1 MMKLLLAYSLR
12 NLLARRLTTL
22 LTAGGMALVVFAFAA
37 IVMLAEGLETTLVD
51 SGSFQNAIAIRKSAN
66 SEVQSGVSRVEAAI
80 VETQPEIA
88 RDAHGQPLVA
98 KEVVVLINLRKRG
111 SNGTSNVTIR
121 GISGASLALRP
132 QLKMMAGRMPRPG
145 AAEIAVGDGIAR
157 RFQGG
162 GLNDSLAFAQN
173 DWKVVGIF
181 DAGNTGFSS
190 EIWGDAD
197 QLMQAFRRQAYSSVI
212 FRLRDPDWLE
222 TVKRR
227 VEGDP
232 RLTLDLKREVDYYRE
247 QSEMTATFLRILG
260 TALTI
265 IFSIGAVVGAM
276 ITMYAAVANR
286 TAEIGTLRAV
296 GFQRSAILAAF
307 LAESLLL
314 GMAGGFGGLSLAS
327 FLQFFTVSTT
337 NFQTFAELAFQFRLS
352 PQIVME
358 GLGFAAL
365 MGLAGGLLPAF
376 RAARMNIVEALREA

>member
-1 MMKLLLAYSLR
+1 MKLLFAYSFR

-37 IVMLAEGLETTLVD
+37 IIMLAEGLETTLVD
-51 SGSFQNAIAIRKSAN
+51 SGSFQNAIVIRKSSN
-66 SEVQSGVSRVEAAI
+66 SEVQSGVSRDEAAI

-88 RDAHGQPLVA
+88 LDADGRPLLA

-111 SNGTSNVTIR
+111 SSGTSNVTIR
-121 GISGASLALRP
+121 GVSGAASALRP
-132 QLKMMAGRMPRPG
+132 QLRMAAGRMPRSG
-145 AAEIAVGDGIAR
+145 SAEIMVGEGIAR
-157 RFQGG
+157 RFQGA
-162 GLNDSLAFAQN
+162 GLDDTLSFAKN
-173 DWKVVGIF
+173 EWNVVGIF

-197 QLMQAFRRQAYSSVI
+197 QLMQAFRRQAYSSVL
-212 FRLRDPDWLE
+212 FQMRDPHQLE
-222 TVKRR
+222 TIKRR
-227 VEGDP
+227 IEGDP

-296 GFQRSAILAAF
+296 GFQRSAILSAF
-307 LAESLLL
+307 LVESLLL
-314 GMAGGFGGLSLAS
+314 GLAGGLGGLFLAS

-337 NFQTFAELAFQFRLS
+337 NFQTFAELAFQFQLS
-352 PQIVME
+352 LQIVIE
-358 GLGFAAL
+358 GLGFAVV
-365 MGLAGGLLPAF
+365 MGLAGGLLPAL

>member
-1 MMKLLLAYSLR
+1 MKLLFAYSLR

-51 SGSFQNAIAIRKSAN
+51 SGSFQNARVIRKSSN

-88 RDAHGQPLVA
+88 LDADGRPLAA

-111 SNGTSNVTIR
+111 ATGTSNVTIR
-121 GISGASLALRP
+121 GVSGASSALRP
-132 QLKMMAGRMPRPG
+132 QLRMAAGRMPRFG
-145 AAEIAVGDGIAR
+145 SAEIMVGEGIAR
-157 RFQGG
+157 RFQGA
-162 GLNDSLAFAQN
+162 GLDDTLSFAKN

-197 QLMQAFRRQAYSSVI
+197 QLMQAFRRQAYSSVL
-212 FRLRDPDWLE
+212 FRLREPDRLE
-222 TVKRR
+222 DVKQRI
-227 VEGDP
+227 EGDP

-286 TAEIGTLRAV
+286 TSEIGTLRAV

-307 LAESLLL
+307 LVESLLL
-314 GMAGGFGGLSLAS
+314 GLAGGLGGLFMAS

-352 PQIVME
+352 LQIAIE
-358 GLGFAAL
+358 GLGFAVI

>member
-1 MMKLLLAYSLR
+1 MKLLLAYSLR

-51 SGSFQNAIAIRKSAN
+51 SGSYQNAIVIRKSSN
-66 SEVQSGVSRVEAAI
+66 SEVQSGVSRDEAAI
-80 VETQPEIA
+80 VETQPEVA

-111 SNGTSNVTIR
+111 SDGTSNVTIR
-121 GISGASLALRP
+121 GVSGASLALRP
-132 QLKMMAGRMPRPG
+132 ELRLTAGRMPRSG
-145 AAEIAVGDGIAR
+145 AAEIAVGESIAR
-157 RFQGG
+157 RFQGA
-162 GLNDSLAFAQN
+162 GLNDTLSFAKN

-212 FRLRDPDWLE
+212 FKLQNPGQLE

-227 VEGDP
+227 VESDP
-232 RLTLDLKREVDYYRE
+232 RLTADLKREVDYYRE

-314 GMAGGFGGLSLAS
+314 GVLGGLGGLFLAS

-337 NFQTFAELAFQFRLS
+337 NFQTFSELAFQFRLS
-352 PQIVME
+352 PGIVAE
-358 GLGFAAL
+358 GLGFAIV
-365 MGLAGGLLPAF
+365 MGLVGGLLPAF

>member
-1 MMKLLLAYSLR
+1 MKLLFAYSLR

-37 IVMLAEGLETTLVD
+37 IVMLAEGLESTLVD
-51 SGSFQNAIAIRKSAN
+51 SGSFQNAVVIRKSSN
-66 SEVQSGVSRVEAAI
+66 SEVQSGVSRQEAAI

-88 RDAHGQPLVA
+88 LGVQGRPLVA

-111 SNGTSNVTIR
+111 SGSTSNVTIR
-121 GISGASLALRP
+121 GISEASLELRP
-132 QLKMMAGRMPRPG
+132 QVRVAAGRLPHPG
-145 AAEIAVGDGIAR
+145 SAEIMVGEGIAQ
-157 RFQGG
+157 RFQGA
-162 GLNDSLAFAQN
+162 GLNDTLSFAKN

-190 EIWGDAD
+190 EIWGDAE
-197 QLMQAFRRQAYSSVI
+197 QFMQAFRRQAYSSVI
-212 FRLRDPDWLE
+212 FRMRDPDGFAA
-222 TVKRR
+222 VKGRI
-227 VEGDP
+227 EGDP
-232 RLTLDLKREVDYYRE
+232 RLTVDLKREVDYYRE
-247 QSEMTATFLRILG
+247 QSEMTANFLRILG

-265 IFSIGAVVGAM
+265 IFSVGAVVGAM

-286 TAEIGTLRAV
+286 TAEIGTLRAM
-296 GFQRSAILAAF
+296 GFQRSAILSAF
-307 LAESLLL
+307 LVESLLL
-314 GMAGGFGGLSLAS
+314 GFVGGLGGLFLAS

-352 PQIVME
+352 VEIVAE
-358 GLGFAAL
+358 GLGFAVA

>member
-1 MMKLLLAYSLR
+1 MKLLLSYSFR

-37 IVMLAEGLETTLVD
+37 ILMLAEGIETTLVD
-51 SGSFQNAIAIRKSAN
+51 SGSFQNAVAIRKSSN
-66 SEVQSGVSRVEAAI
+66 SEVQSGVSRAEAAI

-88 RDAHGQPLVA
+88 GDAQGQPLVA

-111 SNGTSNVTIR
+111 SGGTSNVTIR

-132 QLKMMAGRMPRPG
+132 QLKMVAGRMPRPG
-145 AAEIAVGDGIAR
+145 AAEIAVGESIAR
-157 RFQGG
+157 RFQSG
-162 GLNDSLAFAQN
+162 GLNESLSFAKN

-197 QLMQAFRRQAYSSVI
+197 QLLQAFRRQAYSSVI
-212 FRLRDPDWLE
+212 FRLRDPDQLAA
-222 TVKRR
+222 VKRR
-227 VEGDP
+227 IESDP

-296 GFQRSAILAAF
+296 GFQRSAILTAF

-314 GMAGGFGGLSLAS
+314 GLVGGFAGLFLAG

-337 NFQTFAELAFQFRLS
+337 NFQTFAELAFRFQLS
-352 PQIVME
+352 VDIVME
-358 GLGFAAL
+358 GLGFAVL

-376 RAARMNIVEALREA
+376 QAARMNIVDALREA

>member
-1 MMKLLLAYSLR
+1 MKLLFAYSFR

-37 IVMLAEGLETTLVD
+37 IIMLAEGLETTLVD
-51 SGSFQNAIAIRKSAN
+51 SGSFQNAIVIRKSSN
-66 SEVQSGVSRVEAAI
+66 SEVQSGVSRDEAAI
-80 VETQPEIA
+80 VETQPDG
-88 RDAHGQPLVA
+88 RPLLA

-111 SNGTSNVTIR
+111 SSGTSNVTIR
-121 GISGASLALRP
+121 GVSGAASALRP
-132 QLKMMAGRMPRPG
+132 QLRMAAGRMPRSG
-145 AAEIAVGDGIAR
+145 SAEIMVGEGIAR
-157 RFQGG
+157 RFQGA
-162 GLNDSLAFAQN
+162 GLDDTLSFAKN
-173 DWKVVGIF
+173 EWNVVGIF

-197 QLMQAFRRQAYSSVI
+197 QLMQAFRRQAYSSVL
-212 FRLRDPDWLE
+212 FQMRDPHQLE
-222 TVKRR
+222 TIKRR
-227 VEGDP
+227 IEGDP

-296 GFQRSAILAAF
+296 GFQRSAILSAF
-307 LAESLLL
+307 LVESLLL
-314 GMAGGFGGLSLAS
+314 GLAGGLGGLFLAS

-337 NFQTFAELAFQFRLS
+337 NFQTFAELAFQFQLS
-352 PQIVME
+352 LQIVIE
-358 GLGFAAL
+358 GLGFAVV
-365 MGLAGGLLPAF
+365 MGLAGGLLPAL

>member
-1 MMKLLLAYSLR
+1 MKLLLSYSFR

-37 IVMLAEGLETTLVD
+37 ILMLAEGIETTLVD
-51 SGSFQNAIAIRKSAN
+51 SGSFQNAVAIRKSSN
-66 SEVQSGVSRVEAAI
+66 SEVQSGVSRAEAAI

-88 RDAHGQPLVA
+88 RDAQGQPLVA

-111 SNGTSNVTIR
+111 SDGTSNVTIR

-132 QLKMMAGRMPRPG
+132 QLKMVAGRMPRPG
-145 AAEIAVGDGIAR
+145 AAEIAVGESIAR
-157 RFQGG
+157 RFQSG
-162 GLNDSLAFAQN
+162 GLNDSLPFAKN

-190 EIWGDAD
+190 EIWGDAE
-197 QLMQAFRRQAYSSVI
+197 QLLQAFRRQAYSSVI
-212 FRLRDPDWLE
+212 FRLREPDQLAA
-222 TVKRR
+222 VKQR

-247 QSEMTATFLRILG
+247 QSEVTATFLRILG

-296 GFQRSAILAAF
+296 GFQRSAILTAF

-314 GMAGGFGGLSLAS
+314 GLVGGCAGLFLSG

-337 NFQTFAELAFQFRLS
+337 NFQTFAELAFRFQLS
-352 PQIVME
+352 AVIVME
-358 GLGFAAL
+358 GLGFAL
-365 MGLAGGLLPAF
+365 IMGLAGGLLPAF
-376 RAARMNIVEALREA
+376 QAARMNIVDALREA

>member
-1 MMKLLLAYSLR
+1 MKLLLAYSFR

-37 IVMLAEGLETTLVD
+37 IIMLAEGIETTLVD
-51 SGSFQNAIAIRKSAN
+51 SGSFQNAIAIRKSSN

-88 RDAHGQPLVA
+88 CDAQGLPLVA

-111 SNGTSNVTIR
+111 SGGTSNVTIR

-132 QLKMMAGRMPRPG
+132 QLKMVAGRMPRSG
-145 AAEIAVGDGIAR
+145 AAEIAVGASIAR
-157 RFQGG
+157 RFQSG
-162 GLNDSLAFAQN
+162 GLNDSLPFAKN

-212 FRLRDPDWLE
+212 FQLRDPDHLA
-222 TVKRR
+222 TVKQRI
-227 VEGDP
+227 ESDP

-296 GFQRSAILAAF
+296 GFQRSAILTAF

-314 GMAGGFGGLSLAS
+314 GLVGGFAGLFLAG

-337 NFQTFAELAFQFRLS
+337 NFQTFAELAFRFQLS
-352 PQIVME
+352 PDIVME
-358 GLGFAAL
+358 GLGFAVI

>member
-1 MMKLLLAYSLR
+1 MKLLLAYSYR

-37 IVMLAEGLETTLVD
+37 IVMLAEGLESTLVD
-51 SGSFQNAIAIRKSAN
+51 SGSFQNAVVLRKSAN
-66 SEVQSGVSRVEAAI
+66 SEVQSGVSRQEAAI

-88 RDAHGQPLVA
+88 LGVQGRPLVA

-111 SNGTSNVTIR
+111 SGSTSNVTIR
-121 GISGASLALRP
+121 GVSEASLALRP
-132 QLKMMAGRMPRPG
+132 QVRVAAGRLPHPG
-145 AAEIAVGDGIAR
+145 SAEIMVGEGIAQ
-157 RFQGG
+157 RFQGA
-162 GLNDSLAFAQN
+162 GLNDTLSFAKN

-190 EIWGDAD
+190 EIWGDAE
-197 QLMQAFRRQAYSSVI
+197 QFMQAFRRQAYSSVI
-212 FRLRDPDWLE
+212 FRMRDPDGFAA
-222 TVKRR
+222 VKGRI
-227 VEGDP
+227 EGDP
-232 RLTLDLKREVDYYRE
+232 RLTVDLKREVDYYRE
-247 QSEMTATFLRILG
+247 QSEMTANFLRILG

-265 IFSIGAVVGAM
+265 IFSVGAVVGAM

-286 TAEIGTLRAV
+286 TAEIGTLRAM
-296 GFQRSAILAAF
+296 GFQRSAILTAF
-307 LAESLLL
+307 LVESLLL
-314 GMAGGFGGLSLAS
+314 GFVGGLGGLFLAS

-352 PQIVME
+352 VEIVAE
-358 GLGFAAL
+358 GLGFAVA

>member
-1 MMKLLLAYSLR
+1 MKLLFAYSLR

-37 IVMLAEGLETTLVD
+37 IVMLAEGIESTLVD
-51 SGSFQNAIAIRKSAN
+51 SGSFQNAVVLRKSAN
-66 SEVQSGVSRVEAAI
+66 SEVQSGVSRQEAAI

-88 RDAHGQPLVA
+88 LDVHGQPLVA

-111 SNGTSNVTIR
+111 SSSTSNVTLR
-121 GISGASLALRP
+121 GVSPASLGLRP
-132 QLKMMAGRMPRPG
+132 QVRVTAGRMPRPG
-145 AAEIAVGDGIAR
+145 SSEIMVGEGIAQ
-157 RFQGG
+157 RFQGA
-162 GLNDSLAFAQN
+162 GLNDTLSFAKN
-173 DWKVVGIF
+173 DWEVVGVF

-190 EIWGDAD
+190 EIWGDAE
-197 QLMQAFRRQAYSSVI
+197 QFLQAFRRQAYSSVI
-212 FRLRDPDWLE
+212 FRMRDPDGLGIL
-222 TVKRR
+222 KSRI
-227 VEGDP
+227 EGDP

-265 IFSIGAVVGAM
+265 IFSVGAVVGAM

-286 TAEIGTLRAV
+286 TAEIGTLRAM

-307 LAESLLL
+307 LVESLLL
-314 GMAGGFGGLSLAS
+314 GFVGGLGGLFLAS
-327 FLQFFTVSTT
+327 FLQIFTVSTT

-352 PQIVME
+352 TEIVAE
-358 GLGFAAL
+358 GLGFAVA

>member
-1 MMKLLLAYSLR
+1 MKLLFAYSLR

-51 SGSFQNAIAIRKSAN
+51 SGSFQNAMVIRKSSN

-88 RDAHGQPLVA
+88 LDADGRPLAA

-111 SNGTSNVTIR
+111 ATGTSNVTIR
-121 GISGASLALRP
+121 GVSGASSALRP
-132 QLKMMAGRMPRPG
+132 QLRMAAGRMPRFG
-145 AAEIAVGDGIAR
+145 SAEIMVGEGIAR
-157 RFQGG
+157 RFQGA
-162 GLNDSLAFAQN
+162 GLDDTLSFAKN

-197 QLMQAFRRQAYSSVI
+197 QLMQAFRRQAYSSVL
-212 FRLRDPDWLE
+212 FRLREPDRLE
-222 TVKRR
+222 DVKQRI
-227 VEGDP
+227 EGDP

-286 TAEIGTLRAV
+286 TSEIGTLRAV

-307 LAESLLL
+307 LVESLLL
-314 GMAGGFGGLSLAS
+314 GLAGGLGGLFMAS

-352 PQIVME
+352 LQIAIE
-358 GLGFAAL
+358 GLGFAVI

>member
-1 MMKLLLAYSLR
+1 MKLLLAYSYR

-37 IVMLAEGLETTLVD
+37 IVMLAEGLESTLVD
-51 SGSFQNAIAIRKSAN
+51 SGSFQNAVVLRKSAN
-66 SEVQSGVSRVEAAI
+66 SEVQSGVTRQEAAI

-88 RDAHGQPLVA
+88 LGVQGRPLVA
-98 KEVVVLINLRKRG
+98 KEVVVLINMRKRG
-111 SNGTSNVTIR
+111 SGSTSNVTIR
-121 GISGASLALRP
+121 GVSEASLALRP
-132 QLKMMAGRMPRPG
+132 QVRVAAGRLPHPG
-145 AAEIAVGDGIAR
+145 SAEIMVGEGIAQ
-157 RFQGG
+157 RFQGA
-162 GLNDSLAFAQN
+162 GLNDTLSFAKN

-197 QLMQAFRRQAYSSVI
+197 QFMQAFRRQAYSSVI
-212 FRLRDPDWLE
+212 FRMHDPD
-222 TVKRR
+222 TFKMVKERI
-227 VEGDP
+227 EGDP
-232 RLTLDLKREVDYYRE
+232 RLTVDLKREVDYYRE
-247 QSEMTATFLRILG
+247 QSEMTANFLRILG

-265 IFSIGAVVGAM
+265 IFSVGAVVGAM

-286 TAEIGTLRAV
+286 TGEIGTLRAM
-296 GFQRSAILAAF
+296 GFQRSAILSAF
-307 LAESLLL
+307 LVESLLL
-314 GMAGGFGGLSLAS
+314 GFVGGLGGLFLAS

-352 PQIVME
+352 VEIVAE
-358 GLGFAAL
+358 GLGFAVA

>member
-1 MMKLLLAYSLR
+1 MKLLLAYSFR

-37 IVMLAEGLETTLVD
+37 IVMLAEGLEATLVD
-51 SGSFQNAIAIRKSAN
+51 SGSYQNAIVIRKSSN
-66 SEVQSGVSRVEAAI
+66 SEVQSGVSRAEAAI

-88 RDAHGQPLVA
+88 SDARGRPLVA

-111 SNGTSNVTIR
+111 SGGTSNVTIR
-121 GISGASLALRP
+121 GISGASLDLRPALR
-132 QLKMMAGRMPRPG
+132 LTAGRMPRPG
-145 AAEIAVGDGIAR
+145 ATEIAVGESIAR
-157 RFQGG
+157 RFQGA
-162 GLNDSLAFAQN
+162 GLNDTLSFAKN

-212 FRLRDPDWLE
+212 FQLRDPDQLE
-222 TVKRR
+222 AVKRR
-227 VEGDP
+227 IEGDP
-232 RLTLDLKREVDYYRE
+232 RLTVDLKREVDYYRE
-247 QSEMTATFLRILG
+247 QSEMTATFLRVLG
-260 TALTI
+260 TALSI

-314 GMAGGFGGLSLAS
+314 GAAGGFGGLFLAA

-337 NFQTFAELAFQFRLS
+337 NFQTFSELAFQFRLS
-352 PQIVME
+352 PGIVAE
-358 GLGFAAL
+358 GLGFALL
-365 MGLAGGLLPAF
+365 MGLVGGLLPAF

>member
-1 MMKLLLAYSLR
+1 MKLLMAYSFR

-51 SGSFQNAIAIRKSAN
+51 SGSYQNAIVIRKSSN
-66 SEVQSGVSRVEAAI
+66 SEVQSGVSRAEAAV

-88 RDAHGQPLVA
+88 SDVRGRPLVA

-111 SNGTSNVTIR
+111 SGGTSNVTIR
-121 GISGASLALRP
+121 GISGASLDLRPALR
-132 QLKMMAGRMPRPG
+132 LTAGRMPRPG
-145 AAEIAVGDGIAR
+145 AAEIAVGDSIAR
-157 RFQGG
+157 RFQGA
-162 GLNDSLAFAQN
+162 GLNDTLSFAKN

-212 FRLRDPDWLE
+212 FQLRDPDQLE
-222 TVKRR
+222 AVKRR

-232 RLTLDLKREVDYYRE
+232 RLTADLKREVDYYRE

-260 TALTI
+260 TALSI

-314 GMAGGFGGLSLAS
+314 GAAGGFGGLFLAA

-337 NFQTFAELAFQFRLS
+337 NFQTFSELAFQFRLS
-352 PQIVME
+352 PGIVAE
-358 GLGFAAL
+358 GLGFALL
-365 MGLAGGLLPAF
+365 MGLVGGLLPAL

>member
-1 MMKLLLAYSLR
+1 MKLLLAYSLR

-51 SGSFQNAIAIRKSAN
+51 SGSYQNAIVIRKSSN
-66 SEVQSGVSRVEAAI
+66 SEVQSGVSRDEAAI
-80 VETQPEIA
+80 VETQPEVA

-111 SNGTSNVTIR
+111 SDGTSNVTIR
-121 GISGASLALRP
+121 GVSGASLALRP
-132 QLKMMAGRMPRPG
+132 ELRLTAGRMPRPG
-145 AAEIAVGDGIAR
+145 AAEIAVGESIAR
-157 RFQGG
+157 RFQGA
-162 GLNDSLAFAQN
+162 GLNDTLSFAKN

-212 FRLRDPDWLE
+212 FKLQNPGQLE

-227 VEGDP
+227 VESDP
-232 RLTLDLKREVDYYRE
+232 RLTADLKREVDYYRE

-314 GMAGGFGGLSLAS
+314 GVLGGLGGLFLAS

-337 NFQTFAELAFQFRLS
+337 NFQTFSELAFQFRLS
-352 PQIVME
+352 PGIVAE
-358 GLGFAAL
+358 GLGFAIV
-365 MGLAGGLLPAF
+365 MGLVGGLLPAF